1 MIEFQFIKTILAW
14 LNSEVQTFNNFD
26 TINVFIS
33 QLIIMNANLKQSL
46 AHILKKYTS
55 TFPFALSSK
64 ENHWFNQKKI
74 TNDKKERKN
83 AKASKSRID
92 SLYTLLMTNPKWDFL
107 KLLVS
112 VAFQDQSDSSN
123 TMVEEVRMEA
133 RTL

>member
-14 LNSEVQTFNNFD
+14 LNSEVQNNFNN
-26 TINVFIS
+26 INVFIS
-33 QLIIMNANLKQSL
+33 QLIIMNANLEQSL
-46 AHILKKYTS
+46 THILKKYAS

-64 ENHWFNQKKI
+64 ENHWFKQKKI

-83 AKASKSRID
+83 AEASKSRID
-92 SLYTLLMTNPKWDFL
+92 SLYTLLMTSPKWDFL

-123 TMVEEVRMEA
+123 TIVEEVRMEA

>member
-1 MIEFQFIKTILAW
+1 MIR
-14 LNSEVQTFNNFD
+14 
-26 TINVFIS
+26 
-33 QLIIMNANLKQSL
+33 
-46 AHILKKYTS
+46 
-55 TFPFALSSK
+55 
-64 ENHWFNQKKI
+64 
-74 TNDKKERKN
+74 KKEKN

-123 TMVEEVRMEA
+123 TMVEGMRMQA